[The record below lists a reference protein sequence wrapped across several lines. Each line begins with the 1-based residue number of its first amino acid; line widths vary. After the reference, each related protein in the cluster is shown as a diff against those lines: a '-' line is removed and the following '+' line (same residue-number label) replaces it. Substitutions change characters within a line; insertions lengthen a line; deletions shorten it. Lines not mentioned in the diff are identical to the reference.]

1 MRKKQILVILG
12 QEEKAGHQ
20 VHLLENSEFGDG
32 ASPLISNELFTFSRH
47 NIGMIVG
54 VALFPPPP
62 PPPPPPKIELQ
73 LNELEIILIVGKY
86 DQTKAMVSFS
96 PS

>member
-12 QEEKAGHQ
+12 QEEKTGHQ

-54 VALFPPPP
+54 VALSPP
-62 PPPPPPKIELQ
+62 PPPPPPKKIELQ
-73 LNELEIILIVGKY
+73 LRDHLVGKY
-86 DQTKAMVSFS
+86 DQAKAMVSFS